1 MSRLTRIVTRTGDSG
16 TTALADG
23 SRMPKS
29 ALRIVA
35 MGEVDELN
43 SQLGLLAAE
52 PALLLELPRLED
64 IQHALFDLGGELAM
78 PGVQL
83 LTQEDVLGLEADILA
98 WNTALPVLDEFIL
111 PGGGRAVAQTHVTR
125 AVCRRAERALA
136 AILLHEPLAA
146 FSLPFTNRLSDWLF
160 VLARRVGVREGGTVR
175 YWSRSRRERMAG
187 DCATGAEPKQDG

>member
-23 SRMPKS
+23 SRMSKS

-52 PALLLELPRLED
+52 ATLLPEIARLED

-83 LTQEDVLGLEADILA
+83 LTREDVLGLEADISA
-98 WNTALPVLDEFIL
+98 WNAALPILDEFIL
-111 PGGGRAVAQTHVTR
+111 PAGSRAVAQTHVAR

-136 AILLHEPLAA
+136 AIMLQEPLAN
-146 FSLPFTNRLSDWLF
+146 FSLPFANRLSDWLF

-175 YWSRSRRERMAG
+175 YWSRTRRERVAG
-187 DCATGAEPKQDG
+187 GATGAEPKQDG